1 MDEDEVVWGLEED
14 FDVVLDEDEVLVED
28 FDYVCEDVLEDVFE
42 DVFDSDE
49 LEDFD
54 ELFEDEDVL
63 TDEDGLVV
71 EYDEVFLVGVD
82 TLDEVEIFLVELEV
96 FLVEVETF
104 LVEED
109 VFFVLEDT
117 GLPST
122 HLQRVVRALAEY
134 LANGDVVLE
143 LGQCVSNNTR
153 REQATNLLGV
163 VESAE
168 VPRHGE
174 LAADLCS
181 A

>member
-1 MDEDEVVWGLEED
+1 LDEDEVVWGLEED

-28 FDYVCEDVLEDVFE
+28 FDDVCEDVLEDVFE

-109 VFFVLEDT
+109 IFLVLEDS

-122 HLQRVVRALAEY
+122 HLQRVVRALAEC

-143 LGQCVSNNTR
+143 LGRCINNNST
-153 REQATNLLGV
+153 
-163 VESAE
+163 
-168 VPRHGE
+168 GE
-174 LAADLCS
+174 
-181 A
+181 